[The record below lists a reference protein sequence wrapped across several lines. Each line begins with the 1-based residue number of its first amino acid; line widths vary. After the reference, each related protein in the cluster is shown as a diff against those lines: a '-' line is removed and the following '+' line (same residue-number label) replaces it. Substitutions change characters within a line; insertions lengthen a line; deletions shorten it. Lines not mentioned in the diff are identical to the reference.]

1 MKYNLHDALRKIVTY
16 YKRKHKNVKNEFL
29 VMI

>member
-1 MKYNLHDALRKIVTY
+1 MKYNLHDVLEKIAVY
-16 YKRKHKNVKNEFL
+16 YQRKHKNIKNEFL